1 MPGAA
6 QPRAAR
12 GFTLIEVLVAL
23 LIVAFG
29 MGAVL
34 TSLTSAADTTGR
46 LREKSFASWVGF
58 NQLAKVRLTTNVPPI
73 GTISGTQLP
82 DVDFAG
88 SKWHLQQTVEG
99 TDFPGVVQITIQV
112 RHADDPNAPEK
123 PKSGDQWLATVFG
136 FKGAAINSPLGTAPP
151 YDSLSGGGTAPGNS
165 TTPTAPGT
173 GGTPGTTPAANPTF
187 NPSPPTPPANPPP

>member
-1 MPGAA
+1 MPGV
-6 QPRAAR
+6 QRRCAR

-34 TSLTSAADTTGR
+34 TSLTSAADTTAR

-58 NQLAKVRLTTNVPPI
+58 NQLALVRLANNVPPI
-73 GTISGTQLP
+73 GTISGTRLP
-82 DVDFAG
+82 DVEFAD

-112 RHADDPNAPEK
+112 RHADDASAPAK
-123 PKSGDQWLATVFG
+123 PKTGDQWLATVFG
-136 FKGAAINSPLGTAPP
+136 FKGAAINSPQGTAPP
-151 YDSLSGGGTAPGNS
+151 YDSVTSGNS
-165 TTPTAPGT
+165 NPNNPATPNAPNAPPLSPTLPTPT
-173 GGTPGTTPAANPTF
+173 
-187 NPSPPTPPANPPP
+187 PTPPP